1 MPESLKE
8 KTVKGVVWSSIER
21 FSSQGVNFIL
31 GFIIARQL
39 SPSDYGLMAMLSIFL
54 AIAQSFIDSGFSN
67 ALIQKQNRTDTD
79 YSTVFYFNIVVALL
93 MYVLFCLISPAVA
106 AFYGQEE
113 LKRIMPWV
121 GINFIISSFATV
133 QRAKLTIELDF
144 RRQAVI
150 SLSSVVVSGAA
161 GIWLA
166 YNGFGVWTLVIQNMM
181 NNAINTVLLWGSAKW
196 HPKAVFS
203 MQSFKELFGFGSKLL
218 IGGLLQTLYINLY
231 SLVIGK
237 VYSASQLGLYN
248 RAFSIAQYPSSN
260 ISNILTRVTYP
271 VECKIQDRTDA
282 LREKYFLFIRFTAFA
297 VFPMMLGL
305 VAIAD
310 PMIRLVLTDKW
321 APCIPYLRIMC
332 LAYMWDPIMRM
343 SWDLL
348 NVKHRSD
355 LSLRSEIF
363 KKAVAFAILFAT
375 LPFGLEII
383 CVGLILYSFS
393 DLFIITR
400 YTRKVVEGVTFRAI
414 MRCLLPIF
422 LEALVMGAIVYL
434 FTSLIDN
441 LWISTFGGIA
451 LGIVLYG
458 LMSEVFNRDILREIK
473 NIRK

>member
-181 NNAINTVLLWGSAKW
+181 NNAINTVLLWGSAKS
-196 HPKAVFS
+196 ADS
-203 MQSFKELFGFGSKLL
+203 QSHNKTYC
-218 IGGLLQTLYINLY
+218 Q
-231 SLVIGK
+231 
-237 VYSASQLGLYN
+237 QL
-248 RAFSIAQYPSSN
+248 
-260 ISNILTRVTYP
+260 
-271 VECKIQDRTDA
+271 
-282 LREKYFLFIRFTAFA
+282 
-297 VFPMMLGL
+297 
-305 VAIAD
+305 
-310 PMIRLVLTDKW
+310 
-321 APCIPYLRIMC
+321 
-332 LAYMWDPIMRM
+332 
-343 SWDLL
+343 
-348 NVKHRSD
+348 
-355 LSLRSEIF
+355 
-363 KKAVAFAILFAT
+363 
-375 LPFGLEII
+375 
-383 CVGLILYSFS
+383 
-393 DLFIITR
+393 
-400 YTRKVVEGVTFRAI
+400 
-414 MRCLLPIF
+414 
-422 LEALVMGAIVYL
+422 
-434 FTSLIDN
+434 
-441 LWISTFGGIA
+441 
-451 LGIVLYG
+451 
-458 LMSEVFNRDILREIK
+458 
-473 NIRK
+473 